1 MAEKENAD
9 DPKLN
14 FKGEPMIGVG
24 PAEQKSGEGSSEAPD
39 AVETETVE
47 FKTTTETFK
56 NEVIVKYDDAIKE
69 GEWKS
74 STAVKGYDGN
84 AHYWGGNSSVTYMAK
99 DLKQGEYD
107 VYYWVCPHA
116 VCAETLELEI
126 NANGEKKVVASRQKL
141 NDGETVEP
149 GWVKLGT
156 FRFKGDG
163 EEYVK
168 LLPSKGS
175 IRTSAVKF
183 VPVK

>member
-1 MAEKENAD
+1 
-9 DPKLN
+9 
-14 FKGEPMIGVG
+14 
-24 PAEQKSGEGSSEAPD
+24 
-39 AVETETVE
+39 
-47 FKTTTETFK
+47 
-56 NEVIVKYDDAIKE
+56 
-69 GEWKS
+69 
-74 STAVKGYDGN
+74 
-84 AHYWGGNSSVTYMAK
+84 MAK
-99 DLKQGEYD
+99 DLKNGKYD
-107 VYYWVCPHA
+107 VYYWVCPHS
-116 VCAETLELEI
+116 VCAQTISLEI

-156 FRFKGDG
+156 FHFKGDG